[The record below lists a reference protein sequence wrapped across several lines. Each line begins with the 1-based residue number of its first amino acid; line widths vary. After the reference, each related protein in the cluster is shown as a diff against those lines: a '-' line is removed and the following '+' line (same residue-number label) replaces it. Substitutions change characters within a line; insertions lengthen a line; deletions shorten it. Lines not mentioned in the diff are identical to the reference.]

1 MKFSFL
7 NFVRPRGQDAASKA
21 AAVINSNVAGNFSM
35 EQFDPFIPRQIEDK
49 ELEKILNAFSWGLD
63 RAVDFGSK
71 VIKWDIET
79 ARGQDDNLPITLSLR
94 HFIELID
101 GASILIKKASVDPA
115 KLLLRGAL
123 ETYFGLE
130 YIFEKDTKQRCMSFL
145 VWHAHKKLKTY
156 RRLDNSTQQGKQFE
170 QAIRKDEILSDFSLP
185 TIPQLAAAIDNLEN
199 LLKLPLYQQ
208 SEAEYQRLVGQGE
221 KNPPW
226 YRLFNG
232 PKKIEELAKQLN
244 LSSFYEVLY
253 RDWSGPTHGTD
264 ILQGKI
270 FRNATETVDFV
281 QIRYPKDAQSV
292 VSWGITLS
300 IRMYQTFIQHR
311 LPDKKEE
318 LKNWYLTIRDLYQRV
333 TSKEEI
339 IRIV

>member
-1 MKFSFL
+1 
-7 NFVRPRGQDAASKA
+7 
-21 AAVINSNVAGNFSM
+21 M

>member
-1 MKFSFL
+1 
-7 NFVRPRGQDAASKA
+7 
-21 AAVINSNVAGNFSM
+21 M
-35 EQFDPFIPRQIEDK
+35 EPLDPFIPRQIEDK

-63 RAVDFGSK
+63 RVVDFGSSL
-71 VIKWDIET
+71 IKWDVET

-94 HFIELID
+94 HFLELID
-101 GASILIKKASVDPA
+101 GTSILIKKASVDPS

-156 RRLDNSTQQGKQFE
+156 KRLDSSTQQGKQLE
-170 QAIRKDEILSDFSLP
+170 QEIKKDDLLSDFSLP
-185 TIPQLAAAIDNLEN
+185 MIPRLAAAIDNLESM
-199 LLKLPLYQQ
+199 LRLPLYQQ
-208 SEAEYQRLVGQGE
+208 AEAEYQRLIGQGE
-221 KNPPW
+221 KNPAW

-232 PKKIEELAKQLN
+232 PSSIDELAKRLN
-244 LSSFYEVLY
+244 LSSFYEVIY

-270 FRNATETVDFV
+270 FRNATDTVDFV

-300 IRMYQTFIQHR
+300 IRMFQTFIDNR
-311 LPDKKEE
+311 LPDKKNEF
-318 LKNWYLTIRDLYQRV
+318 KKWYLTIRELYQRV
-333 TSKEEI
+333 TSKEQI
-339 IRIV
+339 INIV

>member
-1 MKFSFL
+1 
-7 NFVRPRGQDAASKA
+7 
-21 AAVINSNVAGNFSM
+21 M
-35 EQFDPFIPRQIEDK
+35 EPFDPFIPRQIEDN
-49 ELEKILNAFSWGLD
+49 ELEKILNAFSWGHD
-63 RAVDFGSK
+63 KVVDFGSNL
-71 VIKWDIET
+71 VKWDIET

-94 HFIELID
+94 HYLELID

-156 RRLDNSTQQGKQFE
+156 RRLDSSTQQGKQLE
-170 QAIRKDEILSDFSLP
+170 QAIQKDELLSDFSLP
-185 TIPQLAAAIDNLEN
+185 TIPRLTAAIDNLEN
-199 LLKLPLYQQ
+199 LLKLPLYQEA
-208 SEAEYQRLVGQGE
+208 EAEYQRLVGQGE

-232 PKKIEELAKQLN
+232 PNSVDELAKRLN
-244 LSSFYEVLY
+244 LSSFYEMLY

-264 ILQGKI
+264 ILQSKI
-270 FRNATETVDFV
+270 FRNATDTVDFV

-292 VSWGITLS
+292 TSWAFTVSL
-300 IRMYQTFIQHR
+300 RMFQTFVEHR
-311 LPDKKEE
+311 LPDKKDE
-318 LKNWYLTIRDLYQRV
+318 LKKWYLTIRELYQRV
-333 TSKEEI
+333 TGKEQI
-339 IRIV
+339 IKIV

>member
-1 MKFSFL
+1 
-7 NFVRPRGQDAASKA
+7 
-21 AAVINSNVAGNFSM
+21 M
-35 EQFDPFIPRQIEDK
+35 ETSDPFIPRQIEDK

-63 RAVDFGSK
+63 KAVDFGSK

-130 YIFEKDTKQRCMSFL
+130 YIFEKDTQQRCMSFL

-156 RRLDNSTQQGKQFE
+156 NRLDTSTQQGKQLE
-170 QAIRKDEILSDFSLP
+170 QAIQKSESLSDFSIP
-185 TIPQLAAAIDNLEN
+185 TIPRLAEAIENLEN
-199 LLKLPLYQQ
+199 LLRLPLYQQ
-208 SEAEYQRLVGQGE
+208 VEAEYQRLINQGE
-221 KNPPW
+221 KNPAW

-232 PKKIEELAKQLN
+232 PNNVDELAKRLN
-244 LSSFYEVLY
+244 QQAFYEFLY

-270 FRNATETVDFV
+270 FRNERNTVDFV

-292 VSWGITLS
+292 TSWGLTLS
-300 IRMYQTFIQHR
+300 IRMFQTFVNHR
-311 LPDKKEE
+311 LPDKKDE
-318 LKNWYLTIRDLYQRV
+318 LKTWYLTIRELYQRV